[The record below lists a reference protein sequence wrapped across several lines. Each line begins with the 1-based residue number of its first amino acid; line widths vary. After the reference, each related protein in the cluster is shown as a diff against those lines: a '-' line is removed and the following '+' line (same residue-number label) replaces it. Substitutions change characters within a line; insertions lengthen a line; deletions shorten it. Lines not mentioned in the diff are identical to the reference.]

1 MNVVILAFAIY
12 YSISFI
18 WLVFL
23 IVYAIQTWLMQVN
36 HRTYRKQVINKFLNS
51 VQGKDDIFTDSLEE
65 ARQIKLSNISNIKT
79 KEAESLV
86 EKVLERL

>member
-51 VQGKDDIFTDSLEE
+51 LQGKDDLYTDSLEE
-65 ARQIKLSNISNIKT
+65 AR
-79 KEAESLV
+79 
-86 EKVLERL
+86 

>member
-65 ARQIKLSNISNIKT
+65 ARQIKLSNITNIKT